1 MRWSSWE
8 HTGATQVTLAK
19 DTTAKAVTLRAK
31 ESCIPAC
38 LVRLPVDRVVVR
50 GVETTTSSAGAGAL
64 GRVRPFR
71 ATSTPPLWVVP
82 LRQARGYPRAGSSGS
97 SSAAG
102 GGSLGLGAV
111 ALVSLAEAGEVALAN
126 RNLARSG
133 GDPLADKRRVHDV
146 PTLTVAGRIRPAMTR
161 TEPARAAS
169 HPQDR
174 SAAQEVR
181 STSTRR

>member
-1 MRWSSWE
+1 M
-8 HTGATQVTLAK
+8 
-19 DTTAKAVTLRAK
+19 
-31 ESCIPAC
+31 
-38 LVRLPVDRVVVR
+38 
-50 GVETTTSSAGAGAL
+50 
-64 GRVRPFR
+64 
-71 ATSTPPLWVVP
+71 
-82 LRQARGYPRAGSSGS
+82 
-97 SSAAG
+97 
-102 GGSLGLGAV
+102 GLGAV

-133 GDPLADKRRVHDV
+133 GDPLADKRCVHDV

-174 SAAQEVR
+174 SAAQEVQ